1 MIDQSENG
9 VDREREAWNE
19 MTGTIKGGMMAG
31 GNEDAVEIERSL
43 IAHDFCYIIEYYV
56 IFCVSDFLT

>member
-1 MIDQSENG
+1 
-9 VDREREAWNE
+9 